1 MGIRAL
7 RARLVMAIAA
17 ACWLLTTAPAAPA
30 AAKPAAFEQHEGFVD
45 TGGAMI
51 YYKSIG
57 SGPALMVLHGGPGST
72 HDYFLPYLLPL
83 ARHHRLVFI
92 DERGSGRSQ
101 QLPPSQYTLEGMSA
115 DVEAVRTALAL
126 SKMDLLG
133 HSFGGILAQAVAT
146 RYPAGIRRL
155 ILSSTGSSAAF
166 INADFKRI
174 LDEIDPALRARIQ
187 ALEAKGIIGADGA
200 QLPEYRKLADQAE
213 APYNYSGRMPPWDTA
228 GSGLG
233 WEVLSQMWGAK
244 SDFHIDGNLRGF
256 DFTPALR
263 KLDIRS
269 LIIYGDH
276 DLLGDATA
284 RQSHEALR
292 NSVLIKV
299 PHSAHMTFVDQNTAY
314 LNAVSHFLENES

>member
-1 MGIRAL
+1 MNTSTRAL
-7 RARLVMAIAA
+7 CASLIIAVCTLCA
-17 ACWLLTTAPAAPA
+17 AQAAPA
-30 AAKPAAFEQHEGFVD
+30 PLEQREGYVD

-101 QLPPSQYTLEGMSA
+101 QLPPAQYTLQGMAA
-115 DVEAVRTALAL
+115 DVEAVRIAQGLG
-126 SKMDLLG
+126 KMDLLG
-133 HSFGGILAQAVAT
+133 HSFGGILAQEVAI

-155 ILSSTGSSAAF
+155 ILSSTGSSAEF

-174 LDEIDPALRARIQ
+174 MDALDPALRARIQ
-187 ALEAKGIIGADGA
+187 ALEARGIIGADGA
-200 QLPEYRKLADQAE
+200 QLPEYRKLANQAE
-213 APYNYSGRMPPWDTA
+213 APYNYSGRLPPWDST
-228 GSGLG
+228 GPGTG
-233 WEVLSQMWGAK
+233 WDVLNEMWGSK

-256 DFTPALR
+256 DFTPDLK
-263 KLDIRS
+263 KLDVRS
-269 LIIYGDH
+269 LVIYGDH

-299 PHSAHMTFVDQNTAY
+299 PSSAHMVFVDQNAAY
-314 LNAVSHFLENES
+314 IDAVRHFLESES

>member
-1 MGIRAL
+1 MGLHAYRAKL
-7 RARLVMAIAA
+7 IIAIAA
-17 ACWLLTTAPAAPA
+17 TSWLLTTAQAAPA
-30 AAKPAAFEQHEGFVD
+30 TAKPAAYEQHEGFVD

-72 HDYFLPYLLPL
+72 HDYFLPYLVPL

-101 QLPPSQYTLEGMSA
+101 QLPPAQYTLEGMAA
-115 DVEAVRTALAL
+115 DVEAVRLAL
-126 SKMDLLG
+126 GLGRMDLLG

-166 INADFKRI
+166 IDADFKRI
-174 LDEIDPALRARIQ
+174 MDALDPALRARIR

-200 QLPEYRKLADQAE
+200 QLPEYRKLADEAE
-213 APYNYSGRMPPWDTA
+213 APYNYAGRMPAWDST
-228 GSGLG
+228 GQGIG
-233 WEVLSQMWGAK
+233 WDVLHQMWGAK

-256 DFTPALR
+256 DFTPDLK

-269 LIIYGDH
+269 LVIYGDH

-299 PHSAHMTFVDQNTAY
+299 PHSAHMTFVDQNAAY
-314 LNAVSHFLENES
+314 LDAVGHFLENES